1 MSNSIEKITKEE
13 IAKLPL
19 SSFEGKI
26 HLITQKDQAI
36 QACIKLNEQ
45 KLLGFD
51 TEARPSFKKGEVY
64 DVSLL
69 QLSTQDEAFIF
80 RLNLFDMPSELLA
93 ILESKD
99 IVKAGAA
106 IRDDI
111 KDLQKLK
118 KFTPESFYEI
128 QDMARDI
135 GAKNF
140 GLRSMAALFLGI
152 RISKGA
158 KLTNWENPTLTSAQL
173 NYAATDAW
181 IGYELYQKISNY
193 QSN

>member
-1 MSNSIEKITKEE
+1 MSNTLPKISKEE
-13 IAKLPL
+13 ISKLPL
-19 SSFEGKI
+19 KSFEGNI
-26 HLITQKDQAI
+26 HLIITSDDAI
-36 QACIKLNEQ
+36 KVAKKLKEE
-45 KLLGFD
+45 KILGFD

-69 QLSTQDEAFIF
+69 QLSTSKDAYIF
-80 RLNLFDMPSELLA
+80 RLNLFSLPDDIVSIFED
-93 ILESKD
+93 EN

-118 KFTPESFYEI
+118 RFDPKSFFEI
-128 QDMARDI
+128 QTMAKEV
-135 GAKNF
+135 GAQNF
-140 GLRSMAALFLGI
+140 GLRSMAALFLNI

-158 KLTNWENPTLTSAQL
+158 KLTNWENKTLTDSQL

-181 IGYELYQKISNY
+181 IGYELYNKIKSI
-193 QSN
+193 QS